1 MNASLSMFFVLVFV
15 AVFLLVCAVTS
26 EVSARRQ
33 AARDLRGILD
43 DSDEPILEKELRILR
58 KPRLDRLSA
67 LQRILE
73 QRPEFDR
80 LRALTDQAGLVLP
93 IYLLLAYSL
102 TLAVITFAALMI
114 ASLAWLIA
122 IPAAVGAA
130 IAPIILLIWIR
141 ARRISKI
148 EMQLADAV
156 ETVKRSLRAGNPLVS
171 TFRLVATNMN
181 EPIAREFGIT
191 ASDLSYGSDP
201 RSAMLAMIERVPSVL
216 LRGFVMAILVQRET
230 GGNLAEALDHIS
242 TVIRQRSRFDK
253 KLQTLSAE
261 GRLSATILI
270 AIPFALA
277 GALFITTPTYLAR
290 LLDDPR
296 GPTLLAGA
304 GILMVI
310 GVIWI
315 RRISHIAI

>member
-1 MNASLSMFFVLVFV
+1 MNASLNMFFVLVFV

-156 ETVKRSLRAGNPLVS
+156 DTVKRSLRAGNPLVS

>member
-156 ETVKRSLRAGNPLVS
+156 DTVKRSLRAGNPLVS

>member
-130 IAPIILLIWIR
+130 IAPIILLIWLR

-156 ETVKRSLRAGNPLVS
+156 DTVKRSLRAGNPLVS

-201 RSAMLAMIERVPSVL
+201 RSAMLAMLERVPSLL

>member
-58 KPRLDRLSA
+58 KPRLGRLSA

-148 EMQLADAV
+148 EIQLADAV
-156 ETVKRSLRAGNPLVS
+156 DTVKRSLRAGNPLVS

-201 RSAMLAMIERVPSVL
+201 RSAMLAMLERVPSVL

>member
-1 MNASLSMFFVLVFV
+1 MFFVLVFV

-156 ETVKRSLRAGNPLVS
+156 DTVKRSLRAGNPLVS